1 MQKSFFIVRVALAAS
16 LFPLFVGAA
25 SIPAGFASHPIWLSK
40 QSAGDGDSVRIF
52 TVVYNSATSSVT
64 GTVHYLVDGKDIGT
78 SNVSL
83 NAGETKVQSLA
94 WRATAGSHTLQ
105 AAFANPSLPLDY
117 ATTDSVSISVT
128 SPLPPPA
135 YIQAMQSAAQ
145 TASAVAASTT
155 PIISNITNNI
165 VTTSEALRNAGEN
178 YIDDTLASDTAPT
191 TLAAKKL
198 KRGSVLGTSTIATQ
212 ASNAFDATK
221 IAAEQAGKKVF
232 GSAVLFYPIVAALF
246 FLILYWLTRGIK
258 KPGK

>member
-1 MQKSFFIVRVALAAS
+1 MQKRFTYISVAVLLS
-16 LFPLFVGAA
+16 MFPLFSNAS

-52 TVVYNSATSSVT
+52 TVAYNSATSSIT

-105 AAFANPSLPLDY
+105 AAFENPSLPLDN

-135 YIQAMQSAAQ
+135 YIQAMQNVAQ

-155 PIISNITNNI
+155 PIISSITNNI

-178 YIDDTLASDTAPT
+178 YINDSLASDTAT
-191 TLAAKKL
+191 TTIAAKKL
-198 KRGSVLGTSTIATQ
+198 KKGSVLGTSTIAVSAT
-212 ASNAFDATK
+212 NAFDSTK